1 VTTDPHPIVSR
12 TGALPAPLAAEV
24 RALAVEAAAQDGVP
38 PLSEQPLLWLSG
50 GEATHLMAVEGGT
63 LLGYAQVDLRDPA
76 QATAEVVVH
85 PAHRRHG
92 IGTALL
98 TAARAAVVSARIAGA
113 GGTGGAADIDTASSA
128 APTGTDTPTAPALS
142 VWAHGDLPP
151 ARALAARLGLPVTR
165 ELWQM
170 RRPLDPTAPPSGAV
184 PAEGVTVRAFEPGR
198 DEDAWL
204 RVNARAFAHH
214 PEQGRLTRAD
224 LDDRT
229 AEDWFDPAGLLLAE
243 QDGRLLA
250 SGWTKVEPGSDEGE
264 IYALG
269 VDPDAQGRGLG
280 RLLTALMLDHLA
292 ARGLHAALLYT
303 EGDNA
308 PAISVYRAAGFER
321 SGVDVV
327 YAV

>member
-1 VTTDPHPIVSR
+1 V
-12 TGALPAPLAAEV
+12 
-24 RALAVEAAAQDGVP
+24 
-38 PLSEQPLLWLSG
+38 
-50 GEATHLMAVEGGT
+50 
-63 LLGYAQVDLRDPA
+63 
-76 QATAEVVVH
+76 
-85 PAHRRHG
+85 
-92 IGTALL
+92 
-98 TAARAAVVSARIAGA
+98 
-113 GGTGGAADIDTASSA
+113 
-128 APTGTDTPTAPALS
+128 LS

-151 ARALAARLGLPVTR
+151 ARALAAHRHLPVTR

-184 PAEGVTVRAFEPGR
+184 PAAGVTVRAFEPGR

-224 LDDRT
+224 LADRMSE
-229 AEDWFDPAGLLLAE
+229 AWFDPAGLLLAE

-250 SGWTKVEPGSDEGE
+250 SGWTKVEPGADEGE

-280 RLLTALMLDHLA
+280 RLLTVLMLDHLT

-308 PAISVYRAAGFER
+308 PAIAVYRAAGFER
-321 SGVDVV
+321 SAVDVV
-327 YAV
+327 YAI